1 MDELDRLLLNLLQ
14 KGLPMESRPFLKLA
28 NELNITESEVIARID
43 KLKSQGYIRRLGGI
57 VDSKK
62 LGYYSTLCAIS
73 VPDERID
80 EVASIINKFSEITHN
95 YVRNYNY
102 NIWFTIIA
110 PSKDR
115 VDEIISSIKA
125 ESGLKKVLSLP
136 AVRLFKIKATFNML
150 REIDD
155 VKFIRKKYS

>member
-14 KGLPMESRPFLKLA
+14 KGLPMESSPFLKLA
-28 NELNITESEVIARID
+28 NELNITEEEVIARTD

-73 VPDERID
+73 VPDEKID
-80 EVASIINKFSEITHN
+80 KVARIINKFNEITHN
-95 YVRNYNY
+95 YVRNYYY

-115 VDEIISSIKA
+115 VDEIVNSIKV
-125 ESGLKKVLSLP
+125 ESELEKVLTLP
-136 AVRLFKIKATFNML
+136 AVRLFKINATFNML

-155 VKFIRKKYS
+155 AKLIRKKYS